1 MIEIHARIGDLFLEE
16 APEINGPIKLNLYD
30 STQKY
35 MYSFSTEN
43 IDKNCSLEGYIC
55 CILNR
60 LLALQSVEELLKF
73 IQLKSWT
80 LSEKWEDLLEDMYGL
95 ENIDYDKENERF
107 ILLTDNTEI
116 TEKRV
121 LDDPAVYK
129 IGFGYVYNCDY

>member
-16 APEINGPIKLNLYD
+16 APEINGPMKLNLYD

-35 MYSFSTEN
+35 MYSFSTEG
-43 IDKNCSLEGYIC
+43 ISKNYSLEGYVC

-80 LSEKWEDLLEDMYGL
+80 LSEKWVDLLEDIYGL
-95 ENIDYDKENERF
+95 ENFDYDIKNDRY

-116 TEKRV
+116 TEKRI
-121 LDDPAVYK
+121 LEDPAVYK
-129 IGFGYVYNCDY
+129 IGSEYVYNCDY